1 MLKRKLAG
9 IVVAGLFFGAGAVSA
24 TETVFPSES
33 SESTGSTVW
42 YRSDIQKPNTEA
54 GLGAKAPV
62 FPSESSESGSS
73 AISYE
78 GVAQPMGVPEGLTGA
93 TDLVFP
99 SGTTAAD
106 S

>member
-33 SESTGSTVW
+33 TESTGSTVW
-42 YRSDIQKPNTEA
+42 YRSDIQKPNTA
-54 GLGAKAPV
+54 ARLGAGAPV

-73 AISYE
+73 AISHE
-78 GVAQPMGVPEGLTGA
+78 GAAQRMGAPEGLSDG